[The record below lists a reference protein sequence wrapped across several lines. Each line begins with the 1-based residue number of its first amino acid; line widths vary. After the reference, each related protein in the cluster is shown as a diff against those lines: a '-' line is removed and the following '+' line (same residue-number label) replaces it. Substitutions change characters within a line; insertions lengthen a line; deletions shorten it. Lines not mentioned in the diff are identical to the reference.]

1 MKLKSEER
9 ELEKMLTEYG
19 NKQFECGVCD
29 VQSGPLDEYKKIA
42 KEAKQLRA
50 KIIEWWR
57 GS

>member
-1 MKLKSEER
+1 MKLHSDRR

-29 VQSGPLDEYKKIA
+29 VQSGPLDEYKELA
-42 KEAKQLRA
+42 KDAKQLRK

-57 GS
+57 ES